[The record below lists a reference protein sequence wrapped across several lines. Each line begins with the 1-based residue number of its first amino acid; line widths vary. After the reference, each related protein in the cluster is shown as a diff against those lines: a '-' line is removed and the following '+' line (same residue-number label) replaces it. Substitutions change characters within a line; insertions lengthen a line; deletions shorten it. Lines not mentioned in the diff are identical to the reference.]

1 MGICDAKEK
10 KNAKMNEKNNEN
22 IFQRAMNQ
30 FQNDNNYNEINKKLN
45 RTQINIHNEDNN
57 GFKKRGI
64 NKLSNNNIH
73 ESSNINN
80 SNQNN
85 FNNRININNGDQ
97 ATFRVKKEINNNLD
111 SNNNVNHNSNII
123 NNRNNSYNNVNQSNL
138 NNPNKNAINIINQN
152 NNNNN
157 NNNVI
162 YSQSFRQNGN
172 HIKIEIQQRQGQNGN
187 IQTININQSNTI
199 NNKNSP
205 QQNQSLNSNSGSRT
219 NDFWHR
225 IDSRN
230 SQNLNNRN
238 GINNNNNNNN
248 MDFDLFDQFF
258 EDDFFDDFFNDS
270 NEHLSPSP
278 INTNHMQIRINNINN
293 SQNTGHLFLI
303 SSSGIQHHE
312 FRNNYLSNF
321 NRQFLNEISR
331 MLSDTENERGQSAH
345 PPANQNAINK
355 LKRFPLA
362 EKHCKKNNGK
372 MDLPN
377 CCICQNEIELGN
389 ETVLLPCGHMYHWEC
404 CLQWLK
410 TKNTCPIC
418 RFEIK

>member
-1 MGICDAKEK
+1 M
-10 KNAKMNEKNNEN
+10 
-22 IFQRAMNQ
+22 
-30 FQNDNNYNEINKKLN
+30 
-45 RTQINIHNEDNN
+45 
-57 GFKKRGI
+57 
-64 NKLSNNNIH
+64 NNNNVIP
-73 ESSNINN
+73 NN
-80 SNQNN
+80 NLNKGNYLQNSEHKISANNQNN
-85 FNNRININNGDQ
+85 FNSININNGDQ
-97 ATFRVKKEINNNLD
+97 VTVKIDSKNNA
-111 SNNNVNHNSNII
+111 NII
-123 NNRNNSYNNVNQSNL
+123 NNRNNSFNNVNQSNL
-138 NNPNKNAINIINQN
+138 NTPNKNTINIINQN
-152 NNNNN
+152 KNNNNKNN

-162 YSQSFRQNGN
+162 YNQSFRQNGN
-172 HIKIEIQQRQGQNGN
+172 HINIVIQQHQGQNGN